1 MSEQDNLPVIDDA
14 FHQDVLRCLPYNE
27 VPAAVRA
34 RLQASRSGKRPWA
47 ATLTPAELMIVRS
60 HGLRPIAAVCSTCWL
75 HYGFSWTRGHAEGWN
90 AALRRLKREAYMA
103 GANAVLDVKM
113 RTIPLGVPDSMD
125 FSLIGTAVYVEG
137 LSSSEDPVVA
147 TIPALE
153 FVKLLEAD
161 VVPTG
166 VAIGADYR
174 WLSDWNRS
182 NSNLMMMGNIEAR
195 SLSALWSEVRDNAHQ
210 DLRRNAREQGNGV
223 LAHLNFSQGFK
234 VERQDQ
240 PPQYLARHIVVATT
254 VDARRGTPLPH
265 DIKIVV
271 DLHQGRTPLTG
282 TSRHH
287 QSYSSNESEGAI

>member
-1 MSEQDNLPVIDDA
+1 MSTGHDDLPVIDRA
-14 FHQDVLRCLPYNE
+14 FHDEVLRCLPYDE
-27 VPAAVRA
+27 VPQTVQA
-34 RLQASRSGKRPWA
+34 RLQAARGGSRPWA
-47 ATLTPAELMIVRS
+47 ATLTPAELRIVRS
-60 HGLRPIAAVCSTCWL
+60 HGLKPIATVCATCWL
-75 HYGFSWTRGHAEGWN
+75 HYGYSWTRGHAEGWG

-113 RTIPLGVPDSMD
+113 RTVRLAVENSMD
-125 FSLIGTAVYVEG
+125 FSLIGTAVYIEG
-137 LSSSEDPVVA
+137 LPPSEDPVVA

-166 VAIGADYR
+166 IAIGADYR
-174 WLSDWNRS
+174 WLNDWAGRT
-182 NSNLMMMGNIEAR
+182 NLGFMGNIEVRA
-195 SLSALWSEVRDNAHQ
+195 LSELWSEVRANAHQ

-234 VERQDQ
+234 VEREQQ
-240 PPQYLARHIVVATT
+240 PPQFLARHIVVATT

-265 DIKIVV
+265 EVQIVV
-271 DLHQGRTPLTG
+271 DLHQGRTPLAG
-282 TSRHH
+282 SSRHH